1 MGQRMRYLY
10 MEIRKAI
17 GMFPRM
23 LLQAILLMALIGMIA
38 FCAVKAM
45 EREPLAVRADIG
57 VVVWEED
64 RLTRMAF
71 QYVENLESASQICHF
86 VQMPENEG
94 FRALEE
100 GEIVALIVL
109 PEQIVQGI
117 MDGRNPTVDIFFP
130 KNAGLEA
137 MLLRELTES
146 GAGLLRVAQ
155 AQIYGAYDTAAAY
168 GMMEQLSVMESDI
181 DSYNLAFALDRLAVY
196 DTETVSATGRMSVL
210 QYYAASG
217 AVLFLLFSGMALYPV
232 MRREPQAFRRQL
244 ARQGTGG
251 IWQGFCQWMSGFVCM
266 ALLICVVWLIW
277 KVVGITAPETAEK
290 ITQALSAGSRVDGM
304 GVKIGI
310 LLLVMVTVSTYSY
323 LLYSIAGSR
332 TGSILLIFLFSVV
345 MVYLSGGLV
354 PSAFL
359 SETVQKVGERLPT
372 AHLILAVGGLYA
384 GYGAG
389 TLGRCAAG
397 MSAYTALFGIAA
409 FLLRK
414 NEWK

>member
-10 MEIRKAI
+10 TEIRKAVY
-17 GMFPRM
+17 MFPRM

-38 FCAVKAM
+38 FCTVKTM

-57 VVVWEED
+57 VVVRED
-64 RLTRMAF
+64 DRVARMAL
-71 QYVENLESASQICHF
+71 QYVENLESASQVCHF
-86 VQMPENEG
+86 IQMPEEEG
-94 FRALEE
+94 FRALEK
-100 GEIVALIVL
+100 GEIAALIVL

-168 GMMEQLSVMESDI
+168 GMMEQLSVMETDI

-196 DTETVSATGRMSVL
+196 DTETVSATGQMSVL

-217 AVLFLLFSGMALYPV
+217 AVLFLLLSGMALYPV
-232 MRREPQAFRRQL
+232 MRREPLAFRRQL
-244 ARQGTGG
+244 ARQGTGS

-266 ALLICVVWLIW
+266 ELLICVLWLLW
-277 KVVGITAPETAEK
+277 KAAGGMAPEAVMKITA
-290 ITQALSAGSRVDGM
+290 ALVGRGSAGGM
-304 GVKIGI
+304 GVKIGMF
-310 LLLVMVTVSTYSY
+310 LLVTVTASTYIY
-323 LLYSIAGSR
+323 LLYSMAGSR
-332 TGSILLIFLFSVV
+332 TGSILLICLLSVV

-354 PSAFL
+354 PSVFL
-359 SETVQKVGERLPT
+359 SETVQKVGEKLPT
-372 AHLILAVGGLYA
+372 AYLIRAVGGLYA

-389 TLGRCAAG
+389 SIGRCAAG
-397 MSAYTALFGIAA
+397 MSGYAAVFGVGAYLFRRG
-409 FLLRK
+409 
-414 NEWK
+414 E